1 MKKSAKFEHCSMG
14 FRKTHNFILIF
25 SFSGSGAEKR
35 VEHYIKR
42 ISPEAMKIIIMI
54 FNKDLGVDD
63 DSLAKLTK
71 AFKTALITAA
81 KKQFAMSDDDLK
93 QSIDNI
99 PCILL
104 EYLHY
109 INCNIDLS
117 STVNNKGIGGWPP

>member
-1 MKKSAKFEHCSMG
+1 M
-14 FRKTHNFILIF
+14 
-25 SFSGSGAEKR
+25 R
-35 VEHYIKR
+35 VERYISR

-54 FNKDLGVDD
+54 FNKDFDEDD
-63 DSLAKLTK
+63 DSLATLTNV
-71 AFKTALITAA
+71 FKTELSTAA